1 MRPKFSQLTPAEQQN
16 FGNGVGPDWIPK
28 WAREVATAW
37 LCFFFA
43 SASWRHH
50 DFGYE
55 VGGERWDRR
64 RCDDKFLIAMRH
76 DALSLPALQF
86 WAIPLALMIAYSTS
100 AEISSAQPL
109 PTVQRSLV
117 CLFGIHPTRTC
128 ARYFF
133 FPERRPRF

>member
-1 MRPKFSQLTPAEQQN
+1 MRPKFSQSTPAEQQN

-50 DFGYE
+50 DFGYD
-55 VGGERWDRR
+55 VGGDRWDRR
-64 RCDDKFLIAMRH
+64 RCDDKFLIAMRR

-86 WAIPLALMIAYSTS
+86 WAIPLALMIAYSTYFLVRIFGDYGS
-100 AEISSAQPL
+100 FKHRDAYATLDEIQ
-109 PTVQRSLV
+109 SL
-117 CLFGIHPTRTC
+117 LEEPSRNQ
-128 ARYFF
+128 
-133 FPERRPRF
+133 